1 MAEYRSSIPETA
13 TEQVVE
19 RYETGQPKRAA
30 YRRDGVVVGVRFFH
44 EDGAPSF
51 ESPLLEGRLHG
62 VQYRWDH
69 PGVLLS
75 AEPFAEGL
83 PHGTAMQ
90 WADDGTLVGSYT
102 MIRGTGLDLWW
113 GCSGGQRS
121 LSEARSLHNGLRHGF
136 EWWIHPSQDRVT
148 EERHCWEG
156 QLHGSERQWNR
167 AGRLQ
172 RGYPRYYVHG
182 QRVDKRHY
190 LRACS
195 RHPELPPFRASDN
208 LPQRS
213 FPPEVAQHL
222 PGARDG

>member
-19 RYETGQPKRAA
+19 RYGTGQRKRAE
-30 YRRDGVVVGVRFFH
+30 YRLDGAVVGVRSFH
-44 EDGAPSF
+44 GDDTPSYEYGLRDGRP
-51 ESPLLEGRLHG
+51 HG
-62 VQYRWDH
+62 MQYRWDL

-75 AEPFAEGL
+75 AEPFEDGL

-90 WADDGTLVGSYT
+90 WADDGTLVGTYT

-113 GCSGGQRS
+113 GGCGDVST
-121 LSEARSLHNGLRHGF
+121 LSEARYLQDGRRHGF

-156 QLHGSERQWNR
+156 QLHGIERQWNR

-172 RGYPRYYVHG
+172 RGFPRYYVHG
-182 QRVDKRHY
+182 QRVDKRRY

-195 RHPELPPFRASDN
+195 DHPELPPFRTSDN

-222 PGARDG
+222 AGARDG